1 MSFSTFSGP
10 IRAGTQRYGDLEN
23 TGLVTLSRTAYVNV
37 SGVALT
43 SSAVAQTLFDLPAGS
58 KIINFVAEVLV
69 AISGNSVS
77 QVGVQIGNATTADAY
92 AASFNTGT
100 SVARVTQA
108 TMDTAIS
115 GKVAALDNIGTVD
128 VPVQATFTATTGN
141 PTAGQIAITV
151 VYQQRADNGAQ
162 VPAPSTY

>member
-1 MSFSTFSGP
+1 MSFSTMSGP
-10 IRAGTQRYGDLEN
+10 VRSGTQRYGAAEN

-37 SGVALT
+37 NGVALT
-43 SSAVAQTLFDLPAGS
+43 AAPVAQALFSLPAGT
-58 KIINFVAEVLV
+58 KILNFVAEVLATV
-69 AISGNSVS
+69 SGNGVT
-77 QVGVQIGNATTADAY
+77 QVGVTIGKAGSAAAF

-100 SVARVTQA
+100 AVARVAQA
-108 TMDTAIS
+108 TIDTAMS
-115 GKVAALDNIGTVD
+115 GTVAATDNIGTVD

-162 VPAPSTY
+162 VPSTVQN

>member
-10 IRAGTQRYGDLEN
+10 IRSGTQRYGAAEN
-23 TGLVTLSRTAYVNV
+23 TGLITLSRTAYVNV

-43 SSAVAQTLFDLPAGS
+43 ATPVAQTLFTLPAGA
-58 KIINFVAEVLV
+58 KILNFIPEVLV
-69 AISGNSVS
+69 TIAGNSVS
-77 QVGVQIGNATTADAY
+77 QVGVQIGKAGSAAEF

-100 SVARVTQA
+100 AVARVAQA
-108 TMDTAIS
+108 TVDTAIS

-141 PTAGQIAITV
+141 PTSGQIAITV

-162 VPAPSTY
+162 VPTAFQN